1 MAMSK
6 KKGTEMNSELSAKP
20 AANEAKKAVRKTA
33 KKAPETVEKTK
44 KVPAKKTAVETSKAS
59 TKKTVTETSKTPTAK
74 KPVKASTKKTAV
86 EASKVPA
93 KKPAAKAL
101 QAPAAAEQATKVPA
115 KKAVVEASK
124 ASTKKTVTETSKTPT
139 AKKPVKAST
148 KKATVEASKVPA
160 KKPTKTALAKAKTKA
175 KTKTV
180 RGTKLDTRVNVTD
193 GEPTATVEDVASV
206 ATLDTNEKLGE
217 CPAIEE
223 GNSFLNS
230 EEWSW
235 DDKNDPLLVRFGNRI
250 RVWIQGTRKSDV
262 SPETPQGSS
271 AVRRIVLV
279 FMGLLFIALVIFA
292 VYGIWA
298 MASGAGPLFSR
309 GDDTAQGKD
318 DAQASA
324 EDTSLVAFPDLAVLQ
339 GLSVDKALAALGPGW
354 YLESDAVSGSNIAVL
369 AYSATGSTP
378 NLSATVPTIE
388 LRLGANGGVLSPEFI
403 CPMDRLGYPEMA
415 FSDLL
420 GDQDLLV
427 AMLAN
432 AGIAG
437 HVSDFSAPPASET
450 TEYELPDDP
459 TSPVIVETW
468 TFAGEATGA
477 TSNWWVL
484 TLTYDHTAATAAEG
498 DPFRVLTLAVVPK

>member
-44 KVPAKKTAVETSKAS
+44 KVPAKKTAAETSKAS
-59 TKKTVTETSKTPTAK
+59 TKKAATKTSKTPTAK

-93 KKPAAKAL
+93 KKTAAKAL
-101 QAPAAAEQATKVPA
+101 QAPAAAEKATKVPA
-115 KKAVVEASK
+115 KKAS
-124 ASTKKTVTETSKTPT
+124 T
-139 AKKPVKAST
+139 AKKPA
-148 KKATVEASKVPA
+148 
-160 KKPTKTALAKAKTKA
+160 KTALAKAKTKA
-175 KTKTV
+175 KTKTA

-206 ATLDTNEKLGE
+206 VALDTNEKLGE

-250 RVWIQGTRKSDV
+250 RVWIQGTRKSDA

-324 EDTSLVAFPDLAVLQ
+324 EDTSLVAFPNLAVLQ
-339 GLSVDKALAALGPGW
+339 GLSVDDALAALGSGW
-354 YLESDAVSGSNIAVL
+354 YLESDAISGSNIAVL

-388 LRLGANGGVLSPEFI
+388 LRLGANGGVLSLEFI